1 MVSKDNSN
9 FIMKE
14 DSNLFMSKDHLQ
26 EEAEL
31 CGFVHDICCCNSGTD
46 VLEETSQHLIGF
58 KAHSMT

>member
-31 CGFVHDICCCNSGTD
+31 CFM
-46 VLEETSQHLIGF
+46 LFFF
-58 KAHSMT
+58 KNIIA